1 MSELIEDR
9 VITSIPSGEIQPSI
23 EEKLEEQKKE
33 NILEVKNVDELQ
45 LDELDEINEI
55 KEPTQIFKR
64 PIQQPKKKKPLS
76 ERQKAHL
83 LKMRQRKAEK
93 AKLRK
98 NKKSIPK
105 KEVVYNKVVEKP
117 IEKPII
123 IDTIPLDNKTPNK
136 SVNFNFDEFLGNVDK
151 MINVLNKWNG
161 SNMRRQNE
169 PQQIQKQISRVQPT
183 KKIQKPIS
191 QPSTMD
197 FLNRSLHNNFR
208 RPFE

>member
-45 LDELDEINEI
+45 LDELDEI

-64 PIQQPKKKKPLS
+64 PIQQPKKKKTLS